1 MKTNQKGQKTY
12 HKHKDNFPPSLL
24 FRLSVITQTCE
35 IHDDNYRFSN
45 KRSKKHYQYLIG
57 EVIYLL
63 LVFGLQFSY
72 RYSCRHEKLIFV
84 KNPDWKKQ
92 MTVEY

>member
-12 HKHKDNFPPSLL
+12 HKHKDNFQPSLL

-35 IHDDNYRFSN
+35 IHDDNYSFSN

-57 EVIYLL
+57 EVIYFLF
-63 LVFGLQFSY
+63 LVNSFPTITLADMKS
-72 RYSCRHEKLIFV
+72 
-84 KNPDWKKQ
+84 
-92 MTVEY
+92 